1 MAQNHAADEAV
12 VERFLRYTKFDTQSV
27 RGSSTTP
34 SSLKQL
40 KLAEA
45 IVEDLKA
52 LGVENAEVGR
62 GGVVYA
68 SIPASPGCEAAP
80 AVGFIAHMDTSPD
93 ASGENVKAKIIRF
106 EGKDVVLNAEKNIV
120 FSTKAFPEIMKYAG
134 EDVIFTDGTT
144 LLGADDK
151 AGVAAVMGMAAAVL
165 ADPSMPHA
173 KLCIG
178 FTPDEEVARGTE
190 SFDIEKFG
198 AAYAYTFD
206 GDEVGALENENFNAA
221 TASLVFEGV
230 GVHPGS
236 AKDKMVNSLRYAAKF
251 IDMLPPLM
259 SPECTSG
266 HEGFVHPQLASGS
279 VVKSTVSVII
289 RDHDRALF
297 EEKKAMIEGIV
308 DEMRKRFP
316 KVKITLTIKDS
327 YYNMKQVLDK
337 HPKVVAIAR
346 EAFKDVGI
354 VPVEAPIRGGT
365 DGARLTY
372 EGLPCPNIFTGGMN
386 FHGVYECL
394 PVKSLLKCRDV
405 AVAIAKRSAQIKTLE

>member
-337 HPKVVAIAR
+337 HPKVVDIAR

-372 EGLPCPNIFTGGMN
+372 KGLPCPNIFTGGMN